1 MCVWVNKWNIKMQK
15 MLLLLPNS
23 EISSLCYF
31 PVTFKTVTMIELTNL
46 RNESYLYS
54 SKFIMVKHIVAFSL
68 LFVFPKKKIFEIDN
82 TINLFPFLY
91 FSAVWRGCL
100 FRVWLSSFLLF
111 YSGFFIFPQVMIAL
125 RPAQSTKDLLSLVYK
140 VLLLGLVFLGIYSI
154 IL

>member
-15 MLLLLPNS
+15 TLLLLTNS
-23 EISSLCYF
+23 EISSLYYF

-54 SKFIMVKHIVAFSL
+54 SKSIMVKHIVAFSL

-82 TINLFPFLY
+82 TINLFPFLLCGEAVFSEFGFLHFFY
-91 FSAVWRGCL
+91 FIR
-100 FRVWLSSFLLF
+100 
-111 YSGFFIFPQVMIAL
+111 FFIFPQVMIVL
-125 RPAQSTKDLLSLVYK
+125 RPAQSARDLLSLVYK